1 MHTRI
6 GDIGWV
12 GIIGIV
18 AVLLVIPASRYS
30 YEVIVGA
37 FPYLSGFVKFALLAS
52 MGELLVIRLKEG
64 QWRRSSGFV
73 AKAAAWGVIGI
84 LITFMFRFYFI
95 SVHAL
100 QEADVL
106 PGKNIPIAGAFF
118 TSFFMNMTFGF
129 VFMTAHRFSDVI
141 IEHRVTNGRFA
152 TVREMISRVDWPSFL
167 LFIAKTIVFFWIP
180 IHTLV
185 FLLPPAY
192 RILAAAA
199 LSIVLGLLLTVA
211 GRSSARR
218 PTG

>member
-1 MHTRI
+1 MNRKA
-6 GDIGWV
+6 GDIGWL
-12 GIIGIV
+12 GIIGTT
-18 AVLLVIPASRYS
+18 AALLAIPFSRS
-30 YEVIVGA
+30 NYEVFVGA
-37 FPYLSGFVKFALLAS
+37 FPYLSGFVKFLVLAT

-64 QWRRSSGFV
+64 RWRKSTGFV
-73 AKAAAWGVIGI
+73 AKAVAWGVIGV
-84 LITFMFRFYFI
+84 LITFMFRFYFV

-100 QEADVL
+100 QETDLL
-106 PGKNIPIAGAFF
+106 PGGGIPIAGAFL

-141 IEHRVTNGRFA
+141 IEYRVTNGRFA
-152 TVREMISRVDWPSFL
+152 PVAEMISPVDWPSFL
-167 LFIAKTIVFFWIP
+167 LFITKTIVFFWIP

-218 PTG
+218 AIG